1 MLRRPA
7 HNWLAEIPARKK
19 PNYLDNG
26 NETRKMIFEWKV
38 DPHAMSIF
46 QDGLFSVPAS
56 LGNLKVIR
64 RGFFLR
70 HANF

>member
-1 MLRRPA
+1 
-7 HNWLAEIPARKK
+7 
-19 PNYLDNG
+19 
-26 NETRKMIFEWKV
+26 MIFEWKV